1 MNKLFNL
8 TYFGSISR
16 IIVHGNAV
24 PFRICAL
31 SLYILIR
38 FLNLKITGLAK
49 TRINVTQMVSVVILN
64 VIVICQS
71 HGPLSMA
78 SAAEL
83 VSKKGMQYFLFL
95 LRIICRTGRG
105 HNNPFCTVNALS
117 LFNIQSLA
125 PWPIHAKVRHAV
137 GIKYV
142 MSLHLI
148 WFL

>member
-16 IIVHGNAV
+16 IIIHGNAV
-24 PFRICAL
+24 PFLICAL

-49 TRINVTQMVSVVILN
+49 TRINVTQMVSVVTPN

-71 HGPLSMA
+71 HGPLSMT

-83 VSKKGMQYFLFL
+83 VLKKGMQ
-95 LRIICRTGRG
+95 
-105 HNNPFCTVNALS
+105 
-117 LFNIQSLA
+117 
-125 PWPIHAKVRHAV
+125 
-137 GIKYV
+137 
-142 MSLHLI
+142 
-148 WFL
+148 